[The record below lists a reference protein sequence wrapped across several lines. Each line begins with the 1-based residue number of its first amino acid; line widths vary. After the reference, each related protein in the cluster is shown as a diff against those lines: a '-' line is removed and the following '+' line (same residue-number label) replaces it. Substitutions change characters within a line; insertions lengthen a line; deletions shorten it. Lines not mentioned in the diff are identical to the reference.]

1 MEQEY
6 GDMLA
11 KLHQTIHLLHLQPS
25 QNEQKEADRI
35 AWGITLGDVFS
46 SNKELRDVIEQ
57 QTQQELQ

>member
-1 MEQEY
+1 
-6 GDMLA
+6 MLA
-11 KLHQTIHLLHLQPS
+11 ALHQTIHLLHLQPS
-25 QNEQKEADRI
+25 QNEQKEADRV